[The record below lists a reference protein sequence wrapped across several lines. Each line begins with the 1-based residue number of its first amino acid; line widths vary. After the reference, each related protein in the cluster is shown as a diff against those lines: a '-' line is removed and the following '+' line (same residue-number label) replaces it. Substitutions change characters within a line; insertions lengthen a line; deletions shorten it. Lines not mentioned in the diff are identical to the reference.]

1 MGRIGHVLVLAGDG
15 VSEMTQDEL
24 KLAAEY
30 HRGYEDGKAA
40 RDAQEW
46 KLQQERDKLIRNL
59 QRVKQRA
66 KDYPEFYSDDDG
78 WFDIYYVLG
87 VEHRSDIPDL
97 LIHLLGGEL

>member
-1 MGRIGHVLVLAGDG
+1 MGRIGNVLVLAGDG
-15 VSEMTQDEL
+15 VSEMTQIEL

-46 KLQQERDKLIRNL
+46 KLQQERDELIRKL
-59 QRVKQRA
+59 QRVK
-66 KDYPEFYSDDDG
+66 DYPEIYSYDDG
-78 WFDIYYVLG
+78 WFDIDYVLG

>member
-1 MGRIGHVLVLAGDG
+1 MGRIGNVLVLAGDG
-15 VSEMTQDEL
+15 VSEMTQSEL

-30 HRGYEDGKAA
+30 HRGYEDGRKA

-46 KLQQERDKLIRNL
+46 KLQQERDELIRKL
-59 QRVKQRA
+59 QRV
-66 KDYPEFYSDDDG
+66 KDYPEFYSYDDG
-78 WFDIYYVLG
+78 WFDIDYVLG

>member
-1 MGRIGHVLVLAGDG
+1 
-15 VSEMTQDEL
+15 MTQDEL

-46 KLQQERDKLIRNL
+46 KLQQERDKLIRELREIDKNG
-59 QRVKQRA
+59 V
-66 KDYPEFYSDDDG
+66 
-78 WFDIYYVLG
+78 WFDIDYVLG

>member
-1 MGRIGHVLVLAGDG
+1 
-15 VSEMTQDEL
+15 MTQDEL
-24 KLAAEY
+24 RLAAEY

-46 KLQQERDKLIRNL
+46 KLQQERDELIRKL
-59 QRVKQRA
+59 QRV